1 MTSSL
6 CCRSWVRKAWSGL
19 GSLGLVVRA
28 TGSEE
33 MAMSSI
39 VLWARSGAESAEP
52 AGGGVFKQT
61 LGATSAI
68 AFFGVGMDFIEDSR
82 GAMSIKI
89 PDTAF
94 ELVVGAAIFLAETI
108 GVEAMLD
115 AVADIALSDL
125 IYCHCASSFA
135 IC

>member
-1 MTSSL
+1 M
-6 CCRSWVRKAWSGL
+6 
-19 GSLGLVVRA
+19 RA

-39 VLWARSGAESAEP
+39 VLWVRSGAESAEP
-52 AGGGVFKQT
+52 AGGGGVFKQT

-68 AFFGVGMDFIEDSR
+68 ALFGVGMDLIEDSR

-94 ELVVGAAIFLAETI
+94 ELVVGAAVFLAETI